1 MRDAAIT
8 NARVLR
14 IPASFGVDA
23 GPRHTGTQR
32 RWHRSAHAAPKRR
45 GPPRPAAGRT
55 TPGGGP
61 LEPDPAREDER
72 LTTTPFPPTFHEGRE
87 LSPLQ
92 LEGGTAEEGPSPPAG
107 GGSH

>member
-14 IPASFGVDA
+14 ILASFGVDA

-32 RWHRSAHAAPKRR
+32 RWHRSAHAAPKRG

-72 LTTTPFPPTFHEGRE
+72 LTPTHFPATLHQRRE
-87 LSPLQ
+87 LAALQ
-92 LEGGTAEEGPSPPAG
+92 LEGGTAE
-107 GGSH
+107 

>member
-1 MRDAAIT
+1 MRDAAT
-8 NARVLR
+8 SKARVLR

-32 RWHRSAHAAPKRR
+32 RWHRSAHAAPKRG

-61 LEPDPAREDER
+61 VETGPAPEGER
-72 LTTTPFPPTFHEGRE
+72 LTTTPLPPTLPQRRE

-92 LEGGTAEEGPSPPAG
+92 LEGGAPE
-107 GGSH
+107 